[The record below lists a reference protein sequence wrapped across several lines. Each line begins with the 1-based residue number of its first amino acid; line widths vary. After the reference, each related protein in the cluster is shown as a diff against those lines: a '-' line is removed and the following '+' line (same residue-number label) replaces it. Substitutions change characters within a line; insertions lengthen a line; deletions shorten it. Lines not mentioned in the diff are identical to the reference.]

1 MEVQL
6 EEELVGVEVEV
17 EEEEEEVVFLTEN
30 WFVHI
35 PFVLQI
41 QWNDPHMNRLS
52 SIAKTGQSQIKN
64 RNNLLQF
71 FFSDSKQLI
80 PFRANIKF

>member
-35 PFVLQI
+35 PFVL
-41 QWNDPHMNRLS
+41 
-52 SIAKTGQSQIKN
+52 
-64 RNNLLQF
+64 
-71 FFSDSKQLI
+71 
-80 PFRANIKF
+80 

>member
-1 MEVQL
+1 MLVEVQL

-17 EEEEEEVVFLTEN
+17 EEEEEVVFLTDN

-35 PFVLQI
+35 PFVFQI

-71 FFSDSKQLI
+71 FFR
-80 PFRANIKF
+80 F